1 MLRHNIVLFFRNIKK
16 NQSSFLINTIGLSTG
31 LACTLLI
38 GLWVFDELRVDK
50 FHKKD
55 AQLYQVMQNF
65 QFDDDI
71 ETEGRTPVP
80 LGEALLAEMPEVEHA
95 VAINDFFSWRS
106 REGILSDGDN
116 HIKAVGWHAGSDFF
130 DVFSHKLLQ
139 GDKDEVLAGKN
150 GIVLSQSLAKRVF
163 GTQDN
168 IIGKTLEWKHPSFE
182 GAYQVTGVFENPP
195 ANATAQFDFLISME
209 ILLEK
214 DRWAKG
220 WGSSYAE
227 TFLTLKKGTDV
238 EQFNKKIEGF
248 LNTKDNSDDNATLFV
263 QQYSKKYLYGQYE
276 NGVPVG
282 GRIAYVRLFSIIAL
296 FILLIACINFIN
308 LSTALASRKMK
319 EIGIKKTVGAN
330 KGTLIVQFLGE
341 SMLMVVLSLVVAI
354 LFVVLFLPQFNEI
367 AGKQLHLNMDF
378 YQVLFIVGIVLLTGL
393 VSGIYPAFYLSG
405 FKTVTVLKGKFKT
418 SLEEVWARKGLVIFQ
433 FALSI
438 IFIIGLLVIDDQI
451 KYTQTKNMGYDRDHI
466 ISFQWKGA
474 LYDQWNGLLE
484 GKSNERFYVFMSE
497 LREVPGV
504 VHATNMTGNILN
516 EIYGQSGISWRGEDS
531 DRDFL
536 FQSPVVGYDFIET
549 LGIALKEGR
558 TFSGDYH
565 DDYSKIILNEAA
577 VKKMGLQDPVG
588 QTIDMN
594 GGSQIIGVVGDFHY
608 GSLHNQVEPLIFRLD
623 PHGRNIMV
631 KIKAGTERATLERL
645 EKFYQ
650 GFLAEYPFEF
660 TFMDDDYQTL
670 YESESRVA
678 VLSKYFAG
686 LAILISCLG
695 LFGLATFNAERRR
708 KEIGIRKVLGQST
721 AQVTM
726 MLSGQFAKL
735 VLVSVCVALPM
746 AYILTNNWLS
756 GFAYRIPLRAWYFLG
771 AGLAALVVALLTVG
785 SQAIQ
790 AANRNPV
797 NALRDQ

>member
-1 MLRHNIVLFFRNIKK
+1 MINI
-16 NQSSFLINTIGLSTG
+16 IGLSTG
-31 LACTLLI
+31 LACVLLI

-65 QFDDDI
+65 QFDGDI
-71 ETEGRTPVP
+71 ETECRTPVP
-80 LGEALLAEMPEVEHA
+80 LGEALLEEMPEVEHA

-106 REGILSDGDN
+106 REGILSNGDN
-116 HIKAVGWHAGSDFF
+116 HIKAVGWHSAPDFF
-130 DVFSHKLLQ
+130 NVFSHKLLQ
-139 GDKDEVLAGKN
+139 GDKDQVLAGKN
-150 GIVLSQSLAKRVF
+150 GIVLSESLAKRIF
-163 GTQDN
+163 GTLDN
-168 IIGKTLEWKHPSFE
+168 IVGKTLEWKHPSFE
-182 GAYQVTGVFENPP
+182 GAYQVTGVFENLP

-248 LNTKDNSDDNATLFV
+248 LSTKDNSDDNATLFV

-276 NGVPVG
+276 NGAPVG

-341 SMLMVVLSLVVAI
+341 SMLMAVLSLVVAI

-367 AGKQLHLNMDF
+367 AGKQLHLNMDL
-378 YQVLFIVGIVLLTGL
+378 YQGLFIVGIVLLTGL

-484 GKSNERFYVFMSE
+484 GKSNERFYAFMSE
-497 LREVPGV
+497 LREVTGV
-504 VHATNMTGNILN
+504 VQATNMTGNILN

-558 TFSGDYH
+558 TFSGDYG

-631 KIKAGTERATLERL
+631 KIKAGMEKATLERL
-645 EKFYQ
+645 EKFHQ
-650 GFLAEYPFEF
+650 GFLPEYPFEF

-708 KEIGIRKVLGQST
+708 KEIGIRKVLGQT
-721 AQVTM
+721 AAQIAVM
-726 MLSGQFAKL
+726 MSGEFAKL
-735 VLVSVCVALPM
+735 VLVSIVIALPI
-746 AYILTNNWLS
+746 AYLLTSNWLT
-756 GFAYRIPLRAWYFLG
+756 GFAHHIPLHFWYFLA
-771 AGLAALVVALLTVG
+771 AGGVVLGIAMLTVG
-785 SQAIQ
+785 GQSIR
-790 AANRNPV
+790 AANYNPIEG
-797 NALRDQ
+797 LREE